1 MANYRYTINK
11 KYSNNIPLEKFMQ
24 QLPSM
29 FEAEGDMLFHSRNT
43 IKKFVLSDGM
53 EIVVKKY
60 KTPIFIQRV
69 VYTFIRK
76 SKAERA
82 FINAAE
88 LMHRGIDTPENIA
101 WACEQENGLFHT
113 GYFVSDVNDSPAIEN
128 ALGAGDSFNKA
139 LAEDFAQFVAILHS
153 KGIIHKDL
161 NCTNVL
167 FRPKSE
173 GNYEFSLIDNNRMK
187 FLPEGKEPSM
197 KQCMENLTLFTG
209 DLEVLRHVAIY
220 YTISRGWDRNM
231 ADTIMDVKVNHD
243 RKWKRKKKFLHM
255 LSFSHSK

>member
-1 MANYRYTINK
+1 MSNYSYTINS
-11 KYSNNIPLEKFMQ
+11 KYSSNVSLEKFMHD
-24 QLPSM
+24 LPSL
-29 FEAEGDMLFHSRNT
+29 FENGGETLFQSRNT
-43 IKKFVLSDGM
+43 IKKFVLEDGL

-82 FINAAE
+82 YINAAE

-101 WACEQENGLFHT
+101 WASVSEGGLFHT

-128 ALGAGDSFNKA
+128 ALCTDDSFNKA
-139 LAEDFAQFVAILHS
+139 LAEDFAQFVAILHT

-173 GNYEFSLIDNNRMK
+173 GNYEFSLIDNNRMA
-187 FLPEGKEPSM
+187 FLPEGKEPSD

-231 ADTIMDVKVNHD
+231 ADEIMDVKVSHD
-243 RKWKRKKKFLHM
+243 RKWRRKKKFLHM

>member
-1 MANYRYTINK
+1 MANYRYTINR
-11 KYSNNIPLEKFMQ
+11 KYSKNNALCEFMQ
-24 QLPSM
+24 KLPSL
-29 FEAEGDMLFHSRNT
+29 FEKEGELLFHSRNT
-43 IKKFVLSDGM
+43 IKRFILSDGM

-69 VYTFIRK
+69 VYSFIRK

-82 FINAAE
+82 FLNAAE
-88 LMHRGIDTPENIA
+88 LLRRGIDTPENIA
-101 WACEQENGLFHT
+101 WASVSCSGLFHT
-113 GYFVSDVNDSPAIEN
+113 GYFVSDVNDAPAIED
-128 ALGAGDSFNKA
+128 ALGTGESFNKA
-139 LAEDFAQFVAILHS
+139 LAEDFAQFVAMLHT
-153 KGIIHKDL
+153 KGIVHKDL

-187 FLPEGKEPSM
+187 FFSEGVEPSM

-220 YTISRGWDRNM
+220 YTISRGWDRDM
-231 ADTIMDVKVNHD
+231 ADKIMDVKIEHD
-243 RKWKRKKKFLHM
+243 RKWKRKKRFLHM
-255 LSFSHSK
+255 FSFSHSK